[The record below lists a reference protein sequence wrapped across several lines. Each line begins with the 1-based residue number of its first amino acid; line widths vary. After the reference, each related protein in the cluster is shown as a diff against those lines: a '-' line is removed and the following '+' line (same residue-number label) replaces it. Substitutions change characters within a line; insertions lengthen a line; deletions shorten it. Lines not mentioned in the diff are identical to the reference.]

1 MYLYDYLFYK
11 FYKIISIGTNKDVAE
26 WISVILISL
35 LEYFNISVILVC
47 FDMFFISK
55 GVAILFLVI
64 LMIINYFIFLH
75 KSRYLQIIKR
85 FSNES
90 LLSKYFSLIL
100 VLGYIYLSI
109 WLIFN
114 TTIQDGVLG
123 FSW

>member
-35 LEYFNISVILVC
+35 LEYFNISIVLVY
-47 FDMFFISK
+47 FDMYFESK
-55 GVAILFLVI
+55 GAALLSLFI
-64 LMIINYFIFLH
+64 LMIINYFIFLY
-75 KSRYLQIIKR
+75 KSRYLQIINR

>member
-11 FYKIISIGTNKDVAE
+11 LYKIICIGTNKDVAE

-35 LEYFNISVILVC
+35 LEYFNISIVLVY
-47 FDMFFISK
+47 FDMYFESK
-55 GVAILFLVI
+55 GAALLSLFI
-64 LMIINYFIFLH
+64 LMIINYFIFLY
-75 KSRYLQIIKR
+75 KSRYLQIINR